1 MFLFIFNVKLLTAA
15 DKRLL
20 LSWLCQDAFV
30 GNHWLST
37 DVVLLSFCYTEQ
49 WKSFSDKEEMKKYFF
64 ASFTRMPLLI
74 TVGVVSLIC

>member
-20 LSWLCQDAFV
+20 LSSLCHGAFV

-37 DVVLLSFCYTEQ
+37 DIVLLSFCYTEQ
-49 WKSFSDKEEMKKYFF
+49 YH
-64 ASFTRMPLLI
+64 
-74 TVGVVSLIC
+74 SLIRKIEKIFGKLYKKATSDY

>member
-20 LSWLCQDAFV
+20 LSWLCHDAFV

-49 WKSFSDKEEMKKYFF
+49 WKSFSDKKNWKNTWQALQE
-64 ASFTRMPLLI
+64 SHIWLLVI
-74 TVGVVSLIC
+74 LVVS